1 MGTSILE
8 KGVRPLPTIPQ
19 FAGAKSGIAANGLYP
34 ALLLS
39 SHGALPSCL
48 LFGPKSWVTLITP
61 TSSLLAFARTDTGS
75 VGFISHAPC
84 YSSKFLLANPSINQE
99 LSPPCWTSLNKMDT
113 LVWLFLEPYGG

>member
-8 KGVRPLPTIPQ
+8 RRVRPLPTIPQ

-39 SHGALPSCL
+39 ALPSCL

-99 LSPPCWTSLNKMDT
+99 LSPPCWACVDH
-113 LVWLFLEPYGG
+113 